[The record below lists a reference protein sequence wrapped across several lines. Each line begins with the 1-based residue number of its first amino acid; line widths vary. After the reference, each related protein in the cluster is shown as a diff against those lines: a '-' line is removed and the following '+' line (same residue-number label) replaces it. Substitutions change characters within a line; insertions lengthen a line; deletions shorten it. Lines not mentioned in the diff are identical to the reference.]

1 MIPKNALNRMG
12 GKSWIELLELMPLLI
27 AITILPLIVY
37 LKVNPAEVS
46 NAWNS
51 SWDYDFFSYYKSLV
65 LIILSGPALV
75 ILVLKSVLKREV
87 MKKTKLYWPLLGF
100 SICVFL
106 SAIFSD
112 YPTIAWSGFYNR
124 YEGALAIMAYAILF
138 VYTVNC
144 VHNKKQVK
152 TILLAFLLS
161 MILIMTIGIF
171 QFFGLDLFRTEIG
184 TRLILPKVYED
195 PGMQITLQVEE
206 TQIFSTFKHPNY
218 YGSYMAICLPF
229 LGCLFI
235 LSKEKKYRIFF
246 GILFA
251 AGCFTLLGS
260 RSRGGLLGISVAFL
274 VFLIVFRKI
283 VFRNWKR
290 LLAICIIGLA
300 GLFATDSLTG
310 GVLIAKIRSIT
321 SDPRIQIN
329 RYHLQDI
336 ILEDPSLKIIS
347 AGSYLELQ
355 NIGNYGLAFKDKTG
369 NYLFYSVDNK
379 NKIHFEK
386 DEYARYDFQF
396 GQHEEG
402 PGLIFNY
409 GSLTAHFLITK
420 TSFRFIDPS
429 NHIVDLEEIPSWGFK
444 GKELWGSSRGYIW
457 SRTLPMIKSNLL
469 IGKGPDTFA
478 IYFPQNDYIGKLI
491 SYDTMKII
499 VDKPHNMYL
508 QTAVNTG
515 LISLLALIIFLLM
528 YIVSSIRWYWKHPP
542 HDLLSNIGVAIL
554 FSVIGYMTTG
564 IFNDSV
570 VSVSTVFWI
579 LLGLGV
585 SINLHLYHH
594 TSEESG

>member
-1 MIPKNALNRMG
+1 
-12 GKSWIELLELMPLLI
+12 
-27 AITILPLIVY
+27 
-37 LKVNPAEVS
+37 
-46 NAWNS
+46 
-51 SWDYDFFSYYKSLV
+51 
-65 LIILSGPALV
+65 
-75 ILVLKSVLKREV
+75 
-87 MKKTKLYWPLLGF
+87 
-100 SICVFL
+100 
-106 SAIFSD
+106 
-112 YPTIAWSGFYNR
+112 
-124 YEGALAIMAYAILF
+124 
-138 VYTVNC
+138 
-144 VHNKKQVK
+144 
-152 TILLAFLLS
+152 
-161 MILIMTIGIF
+161 
-171 QFFGLDLFRTEIG
+171 
-184 TRLILPKVYED
+184 
-195 PGMQITLQVEE
+195 
-206 TQIFSTFKHPNY
+206 
-218 YGSYMAICLPF
+218 
-229 LGCLFI
+229 
-235 LSKEKKYRIFF
+235 
-246 GILFA
+246 
-251 AGCFTLLGS
+251 
-260 RSRGGLLGISVAFL
+260 LGISVAFL

-336 ILEDPSLKIIS
+336 ILEDSSLKIIS
-347 AGSYLELQ
+347 ADAYLELQ

-429 NHIVDLEEIPSWGFK
+429 NHIVDLEEIPSWGFE

-542 HDLLSNIGVAIL
+542 HDLLSNIGAAIL
-554 FSVIGYMTTG
+554 FSVIGFMTTG

-594 TSEESG
+594 TSEENG